1 MWGKP
6 NLKWALENGQG
17 LGGRQKAG
25 RRGREYSSNRKQG
38 GGTKPTANGVAMM
51 EMEGSCLYSMWDGYY
66 RPDHRGS

>member
-1 MWGKP
+1 M
-6 NLKWALENGQG
+6 
-17 LGGRQKAG
+17 GRVWVAG
-25 RRGREYSSNRKQG
+25 RKLEDVAENKYSSNRKQG